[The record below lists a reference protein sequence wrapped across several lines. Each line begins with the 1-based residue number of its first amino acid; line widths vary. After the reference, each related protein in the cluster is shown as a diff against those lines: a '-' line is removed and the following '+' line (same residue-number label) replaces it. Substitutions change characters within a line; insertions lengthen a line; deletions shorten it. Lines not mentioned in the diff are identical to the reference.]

1 MKKQSG
7 FRCVCVTL
15 ALTLFAMA
23 VLTTVGFAADIV
35 DSGYCGKGGNNKT
48 LSWTLDSDGLLT
60 ISGAGE
66 RKKPG

>member
-15 ALTLFAMA
+15 AFTLFALA
-23 VLTTVGFAADIV
+23 VLTAVCFAADIV
-35 DSGYCGKGGNNKT
+35 DPGYCGKGGDNKT
-48 LSWTLDSDGLLT
+48 LSWTLDSDSLLT

-66 RKKPG
+66 RKEPG